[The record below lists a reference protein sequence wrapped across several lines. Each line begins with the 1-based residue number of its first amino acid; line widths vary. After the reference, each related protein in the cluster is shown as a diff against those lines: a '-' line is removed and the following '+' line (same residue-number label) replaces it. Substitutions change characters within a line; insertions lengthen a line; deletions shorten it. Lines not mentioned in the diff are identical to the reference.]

1 MIGLVFFKE
10 NLVNRE
16 YFGIGKVMD
25 NYKKSVLP
33 SGVTVCS
40 EFIPSAYSVIIGIY
54 ITVGSRDEDDK
65 KAGISHFIEHSV
77 FKGTKNRSEREIS
90 LAIESKGGYLNAS
103 TSREWTSL
111 YVHVLPEEVDLAF
124 DILADMIENPEFSES
139 ALESERAVI
148 LQEIKMFND
157 SPESLLFDYTFK
169 STFGDD
175 HPLARLIMGDAES
188 VNNISPKDVRE
199 FWDGHWTAERIY
211 VSAVGKV
218 NHDNLCDLASKKII
232 RKRGGVFR
240 REFPEVRSKKINAIA
255 KPDLNHKYVALSF
268 PSFSYNHELRY
279 ALLVA
284 GTILGSG
291 MSSLLFQKLRQDL
304 NYVYEVATF
313 NEFFSDA
320 GIFGI
325 YFSTDESNLMNALN
339 ATRDLLSSLNFTE
352 EEISVAKGKLRGNV
366 VISLESNGNRMER
379 NVKEEIC
386 KGRRSTIP
394 ELLEKIEEVK
404 MEEVKRV
411 VRSYFKP
418 ENFVLTVLGEKDN
431 VSW

>member
-1 MIGLVFFKE
+1 
-10 NLVNRE
+10 
-16 YFGIGKVMD
+16 MD
-25 NYKKSVLP
+25 NYRKSVLP

-40 EFIPSAYSVIIGIY
+40 EFITSAYSVIIGVY
-54 ITVGSRDEDDK
+54 ITVGSRDEDEK
-65 KAGISHFIEHSV
+65 KAGISHFTEHSV

-90 LAIESKGGYLNAS
+90 LAVESRGGYLNAS

-111 YVHVLPEEVDLAF
+111 YVHILPEEVDLAF
-124 DILADMIENPEFSES
+124 DILADLIGNPKFSEK
-139 ALESERAVI
+139 ALEAERAVI

-169 STFGDD
+169 STFGET
-175 HPLARLIMGDAES
+175 HPLARLIMGSVES
-188 VNNISPKDVRE
+188 VNNIKPKDVIE
-199 FWDGHWTAERIY
+199 FWDKSWTAERIF

-218 NHDNLCDLASKKII
+218 NHDSLCDLVNRKIM
-232 RKRGGVFR
+232 RKRGEVFTR
-240 REFPEVRSKKINAIA
+240 KLPSVKSKKINAIA

-268 PSFSYNHELRY
+268 PSFSYNHELRF

-304 NYVYEVATF
+304 SYVYEVSTF

-325 YFSTDESNLMNALN
+325 YFSTDKSKLQNALN
-339 ATRDLLSSLNFTE
+339 ATRDLLYSLDFTE
-352 EEISVAKGKLRGNV
+352 TEVATAKERLRGNV
-366 VISLESNGNRMER
+366 VISLESSGNRMER

-386 KGRRSTIP
+386 MGKRSTIAD
-394 ELLEKIEEVK
+394 LLKKIEDVS
-404 MEEVKRV
+404 MEEIQIVAQ
-411 VRSYFKP
+411 SYLRPDK
-418 ENFVLTVLGEKDN
+418 FVLTVLGEEDN
-431 VSW
+431 VAW

>member
-1 MIGLVFFKE
+1 
-10 NLVNRE
+10 
-16 YFGIGKVMD
+16 MD
-25 NYKKSVLP
+25 NYRKSVLP

-40 EFIPSAYSVIIGIY
+40 EFIPSAYSVILGIY
-54 ITVGSRDEDDK
+54 ITVGSRDEDEK
-65 KAGISHFIEHSV
+65 KAGISHFTEHSV

-90 LAIESKGGYLNAS
+90 LAIESRGGYLNAS

-111 YVHVLPEEVDLAF
+111 YVHVLPEEVNLAC
-124 DILADMIENPEFSES
+124 DILADLIGNPKFSEE
-139 ALESERAVI
+139 ALEAEREVI

-169 STFGDD
+169 STFGEN
-175 HPLARLIMGDAES
+175 HPLARLIMGSVES
-188 VNNISPKDVRE
+188 VNNIKPKDIIE
-199 FWDGHWTAERIY
+199 FWDKRWTAERMF

-218 NHDNLCDLASKKII
+218 NHDVLCDLINRKIVKK
-232 RKRGGVFR
+232 KGDGFT
-240 REFPEVRSKKINAIA
+240 REFPSVQSKKINAIA

-268 PSFSYNHELRY
+268 PSFSYNHELRF

-291 MSSLLFQKLRQDL
+291 MSSLLFQRLRQDL
-304 NYVYEVATF
+304 SYVYEVSTF

-325 YFSTDESNLMNALN
+325 YFSTDENKLQATLN
-339 ATRDLLSSLNFTE
+339 ETRDLLCSLHFTGK
-352 EEISVAKGKLRGNV
+352 EIASAKERLKGNI
-366 VISLESNGNRMER
+366 VISLESSGNRMER

-386 KGRRSTIP
+386 KGKRSTIAD
-394 ELLEKIEEVK
+394 LLKKIEDVSA
-404 MEEVKRV
+404 EEINVIKKN
-411 VRSYFKP
+411 YLKP
-418 ENFVLTVLGEKDN
+418 DNFVLTVLGEEDN

>member
-1 MIGLVFFKE
+1 
-10 NLVNRE
+10 
-16 YFGIGKVMD
+16 MD
-25 NYKKSVLP
+25 NYRKSVLP

-40 EFIPSAYSVIIGIY
+40 EFIPSAYSVIIGVY
-54 ITVGSRDEDDK
+54 INVGSRDEDEK
-65 KAGISHFIEHSV
+65 KTGISHFTEHSV

-124 DILADMIENPEFSES
+124 DILADLVENPEFSEK
-139 ALESERAVI
+139 ALEAERAVI

-157 SPESLLFDYTFK
+157 SPESLLFDHAFK
-169 STFGDD
+169 STFGDA
-175 HPLARLIMGDAES
+175 HPLARLIMGDAKS
-188 VNNISPKDVRE
+188 VNNIRAEDVME
-199 FWDGHWTAERIY
+199 FWDSSWTVERIF

-218 NHDNLCDLASKKII
+218 NHDGLCDLVNKKII
-232 RKRGGVFR
+232 RKRGGLLK
-240 REFPEVRSKKINAIA
+240 REFPAIRSKRIKTIA

-268 PSFSYNHELRY
+268 PSFSYNHEMKF

-304 NYVYEVATF
+304 SYVYEVSTF
-313 NEFFSDA
+313 NEFFSDS

-325 YFSTDESNLMNALN
+325 YFSTDERRLRDALN
-339 ATRDLLSSLNFTE
+339 ATRDLLSSLDFKE
-352 EEISVAKGKLRGNV
+352 EETVAAKERLKGNV
-366 VISLESNGNRMER
+366 VISLENSGNRMER

-386 KGRRSTIP
+386 KGERSSIP
-394 ELLEKIEEVK
+394 DLLKKIEDVSMEKIIMIAK
-404 MEEVKRV
+404 N
-411 VRSYFKP
+411 YLKP
-418 ENFVLTVLGEKDN
+418 EKFVLTILGEEDN
-431 VSW
+431 VYW

>member
-1 MIGLVFFKE
+1 
-10 NLVNRE
+10 
-16 YFGIGKVMD
+16 MD
-25 NYKKSVLP
+25 NYRKSVLP

-40 EFIPSAYSVIIGIY
+40 EFIPSAYSVIIGVY
-54 ITVGSRDEDDK
+54 ITVGSRDEDEK
-65 KAGISHFIEHSV
+65 KAGISHFTEHSV
-77 FKGTKNRSEREIS
+77 FKGTKKRSEREIS
-90 LAIESKGGYLNAS
+90 LAIESRGGYLNAS

-111 YVHVLPEEVDLAF
+111 YVHVLPEEVNLAC
-124 DILADMIENPEFSES
+124 DILADLIENPKFSED

-169 STFGDD
+169 STFGED
-175 HPLARLIMGDAES
+175 HPLARLILGSIES
-188 VNNISPKDVRE
+188 VNNIKRKDVID
-199 FWDGHWTAERIY
+199 FWEKSWTAERIF

-218 NHDNLCDLASKKII
+218 NHDNLCDLINGKII
-232 RKRGGVFR
+232 KKKGSGIT
-240 REFPEVRSKKINAIA
+240 REFPSVQSKKINAIA

-268 PSFSYNHELRY
+268 PSFSYNHELRF

-291 MSSLLFQKLRQDL
+291 MSSLLFQRLRQDL
-304 NYVYEVATF
+304 SYVYEVSTF

-325 YFSTDESNLMNALN
+325 YFSTDENKLQDALN
-339 ATRDLLSSLNFTE
+339 ETRDLLYSLDFAEAEVET
-352 EEISVAKGKLRGNV
+352 AKERLRGNI
-366 VISLESNGNRMER
+366 VISLESSGNRMER

-386 KGRRSTIP
+386 KGKRSTIAD
-394 ELLEKIEEVK
+394 LLKKIEDVSMDEIDIVTK
-404 MEEVKRV
+404 N
-411 VRSYFKP
+411 YLKP
-418 ENFVLTVLGEKDN
+418 YNFVLTVLGEEDN

>member
-1 MIGLVFFKE
+1 
-10 NLVNRE
+10 
-16 YFGIGKVMD
+16 MD
-25 NYKKSVLP
+25 NYRKSVLP

-40 EFIPSAYSVIIGIY
+40 EFIPSAYSVIIGVY

-65 KAGISHFIEHSV
+65 KAGISHFTEHSV
-77 FKGTKNRSEREIS
+77 FKGTKKRSEREIS
-90 LAIESKGGYLNAS
+90 LAIESRGGYLNAS

-111 YVHVLPEEVDLAF
+111 YVHVLPEEVNLAC
-124 DILADMIENPEFSES
+124 DILADLIENPKFSED

-169 STFGDD
+169 STFGED
-175 HPLARLIMGDAES
+175 HPLARLILGSIES
-188 VNNISPKDVRE
+188 VNNIKRKDVID
-199 FWDGHWTAERIY
+199 FWEKSWTAERIF

-218 NHDNLCDLASKKII
+218 NHDNLCDLINGKII
-232 RKRGGVFR
+232 KKKGSGIT
-240 REFPEVRSKKINAIA
+240 REFPSVQSKKINAIA

-268 PSFSYNHELRY
+268 PSFSYNHELRF

-291 MSSLLFQKLRQDL
+291 MSSLLFQRLRQDL
-304 NYVYEVATF
+304 SYVYEVSTF

-325 YFSTDESNLMNALN
+325 YFSTDEKKLQDALN
-339 ATRDLLSSLNFTE
+339 ETRDLLYSLDFAE
-352 EEISVAKGKLRGNV
+352 AEVATAKERLRGNI
-366 VISLESNGNRMER
+366 VISLESSGNRMER

-386 KGRRSTIP
+386 KGKRSTIAD
-394 ELLEKIEEVK
+394 LLKKIEDVSMDEIDIVIK
-404 MEEVKRV
+404 K
-411 VRSYFKP
+411 YLKP
-418 ENFVLTVLGEKDN
+418 DNFVLTVLGEEDN

>member
-1 MIGLVFFKE
+1 
-10 NLVNRE
+10 
-16 YFGIGKVMD
+16 MD
-25 NYKKSVLP
+25 NYRKNVLP

-40 EFIPSAYSVIIGIY
+40 EFIPSAYSVIVGIY
-54 ITVGSRDEDDK
+54 ITVGSRDEDEK
-65 KAGISHFIEHSV
+65 KAGISHFTEHSV

-90 LAIESKGGYLNAS
+90 LAIESRGGYLNAS

-111 YVHVLPEEVDLAF
+111 YVHVLPEEVNLAC
-124 DILADMIENPEFSES
+124 DILSDLIGNPKFAED

-169 STFGDD
+169 STFGEN
-175 HPLARLIMGDAES
+175 HPLARLILGSFES
-188 VNNISPKDVRE
+188 VNNIKCKDIIE
-199 FWDGHWTAERIY
+199 FWDKSWTAERIF

-218 NHDNLCDLASKKII
+218 NHDSLCDLINRKII
-232 RKRGGVFR
+232 KKKGGGFS
-240 REFPEVRSKKINAIA
+240 REFPSVQSKKINAIA

-268 PSFSYNHELRY
+268 PSFSYNHELRF

-304 NYVYEVATF
+304 SYVYEVSTF

-325 YFSTDESNLMNALN
+325 YFSTDENKLQDALN
-339 ATRDLLSSLNFTE
+339 ETRDLLSSLNFTD
-352 EEISVAKGKLRGNV
+352 SQVATAKERLKGNI
-366 VISLESNGNRMER
+366 VISLESSGNRMER

-386 KGRRSTIP
+386 KGKRSTIAD
-394 ELLEKIEEVK
+394 LLKKIEDVSA
-404 MEEVKRV
+404 EEIKV
-411 VRSYFKP
+411 VTKSYLKP
-418 ENFVLTVLGEKDN
+418 DNFVLTVLGEEDN

>member
-1 MIGLVFFKE
+1 
-10 NLVNRE
+10 
-16 YFGIGKVMD
+16 MD
-25 NYKKSVLP
+25 NYRKSVLP

-40 EFIPSAYSVIIGIY
+40 EFIPSAYSVIIGVY

-65 KAGISHFIEHSV
+65 KAGISHFTEHSV
-77 FKGTKNRSEREIS
+77 FKGTKKRNEREIS
-90 LAIESKGGYLNAS
+90 LAIESRGGYLNAS

-111 YVHVLPEEVDLAF
+111 YVHVLPEEVNLAC
-124 DILADMIENPEFSES
+124 DILADLIENPKFSED
-139 ALESERAVI
+139 ALEAERAVI

-169 STFGDD
+169 STFGED
-175 HPLARLIMGDAES
+175 HPLARLILGSIES
-188 VNNISPKDVRE
+188 VNNIKRKDVID
-199 FWDGHWTAERIY
+199 FWEKSWTAERIF

-218 NHDNLCDLASKKII
+218 NHDGLYDLINKKII
-232 RKRGGVFR
+232 KKKGSGIT
-240 REFPEVRSKKINAIA
+240 REFPSVISKKINAIA

-268 PSFSYNHELRY
+268 PSFSYNHELRF

-291 MSSLLFQKLRQDL
+291 MSSLLFQRLRQDL
-304 NYVYEVATF
+304 SYVYEVSTF

-325 YFSTDESNLMNALN
+325 YFSTDENKLQDALN
-339 ATRDLLSSLNFTE
+339 ETRGLLYSLDFTE
-352 EEISVAKGKLRGNV
+352 EEVATAKERLKGNI
-366 VISLESNGNRMER
+366 VISLESSGNRMER

-386 KGRRSTIP
+386 RGKRSTIAD
-394 ELLEKIEEVK
+394 LLKKIEDVSMDEINIITK
-404 MEEVKRV
+404 NHL
-411 VRSYFKP
+411 KP
-418 ENFVLTVLGEKDN
+418 DNFVLTVLGEEDN

>member
-1 MIGLVFFKE
+1 
-10 NLVNRE
+10 
-16 YFGIGKVMD
+16 MD
-25 NYKKSVLP
+25 NYRKSVLP

-54 ITVGSRDEDDK
+54 ITVGSRDEDEK
-65 KAGISHFIEHSV
+65 RAGISHFTEHSV
-77 FKGTKNRSEREIS
+77 FKGTKSRSEREIS
-90 LAIESKGGYLNAS
+90 LAIESRGGYLNAS

-111 YVHVLPEEVDLAF
+111 YVHVLPEEVNLAVE
-124 DILADMIENPEFSES
+124 ILADLIGNPKFSKD
-139 ALESERAVI
+139 ALEAERAVI

-169 STFGDD
+169 STFGED
-175 HPLARLIMGDAES
+175 HPLARLILGSFES
-188 VNNISPKDVRE
+188 VNNIRRKDIID
-199 FWDGHWTAERIY
+199 FWDKSWTAERIF

-218 NHDNLCDLASKKII
+218 NHDSLCDLVNREISKK
-232 RKRGGVFR
+232 KGDVFT
-240 REFPEVRSKKINAIA
+240 RELPSVKSKKINTIA

-268 PSFSYNHELRY
+268 PSFSYNHELRF

-304 NYVYEVATF
+304 SYVYEVSTF

-325 YFSTDESNLMNALN
+325 YFSTDENKLQDALN
-339 ATRDLLSSLNFTE
+339 ETKNLLCSLDFTTSQVAT
-352 EEISVAKGKLRGNV
+352 AKERLRGNI
-366 VISLESNGNRMER
+366 VISLESSGNRMER

-386 KGRRSTIP
+386 KGERSTIS
-394 ELLEKIEEVK
+394 ELLKKIEDVSMDEIDVIVK
-404 MEEVKRV
+404 N
-411 VRSYFKP
+411 YLKP
-418 ENFVLTVLGEKDN
+418 DNFVLTVLGEEDN

>member
-1 MIGLVFFKE
+1 
-10 NLVNRE
+10 
-16 YFGIGKVMD
+16 MD
-25 NYKKSVLP
+25 NYRKSVLP

-40 EFIPSAYSVIIGIY
+40 EFVPSAYSVIIGIY
-54 ITVGSRDEDDK
+54 ITVGSRDEDEK
-65 KAGISHFIEHSV
+65 KAGISHFTEHSV

-90 LAIESKGGYLNAS
+90 LAIESRGGYLNAS

-111 YVHVLPEEVDLAF
+111 YVHVLPEEVNLAF
-124 DILADMIENPEFSES
+124 DILADLIGNPKFAED
-139 ALESERAVI
+139 ALEAERAVI

-169 STFGDD
+169 STFGEN
-175 HPLARLIMGDAES
+175 HPLARLILGSFES
-188 VNNISPKDVRE
+188 VNNIKREDIIE
-199 FWDGHWTAERIY
+199 FWDKRWTAERIF

-218 NHDNLCDLASKKII
+218 NHDSLCDLVKRKISKK
-232 RKRGGVFR
+232 KGDVFT
-240 REFPEVRSKKINAIA
+240 RELPSVKSKKINAIA

-268 PSFSYNHELRY
+268 PSFSYNHELRF

-304 NYVYEVATF
+304 SYVYEVSTF

-325 YFSTDESNLMNALN
+325 YFSTDENKLQDALN
-339 ATRDLLSSLNFTE
+339 ETRDLLYSLDFTE
-352 EEISVAKGKLRGNV
+352 EEVATAKERLRGNI
-366 VISLESNGNRMER
+366 VISLESSGNKMER

-386 KGRRSTIP
+386 KGRRSTIS
-394 ELLEKIEEVK
+394 ELLEKIEAVSA
-404 MEEVKRV
+404 EEISV
-411 VRSYFKP
+411 VTQNYLKP
-418 ENFVLTVLGEKDN
+418 DNFVLTVLGEEDN
-431 VSW
+431 VTW

>member
-1 MIGLVFFKE
+1 
-10 NLVNRE
+10 
-16 YFGIGKVMD
+16 MD
-25 NYKKSVLP
+25 NYRKSVLP

-40 EFIPSAYSVIIGIY
+40 EFIPSAYSVIIGLY

-65 KAGISHFIEHSV
+65 KAGISHFTEHSV

-90 LAIESKGGYLNAS
+90 LAIESRGGYLNAS
-103 TSREWTSL
+103 TAREWTSL

-124 DILADMIENPEFSES
+124 DILADLVGNPKFSEE
-139 ALESERAVI
+139 ALEAERGVI

-169 STFGDD
+169 STFGDN
-175 HPLARLIMGDAES
+175 HPLARLIMGSVES
-188 VNNISPKDVRE
+188 VNNIKPEDIFE
-199 FWDGHWTAERIY
+199 FWDKRWTAERIF

-218 NHDNLCDLASKKII
+218 NHDSLCDLVNSKISKK
-232 RKRGGVFR
+232 KGDVFT
-240 REFPEVRSKKINAIA
+240 REFPLVVSTKINAIA

-268 PSFSYNHELRY
+268 PSFSYNHELRF
-279 ALLVA
+279 ALLVD

-304 NYVYEVATF
+304 SYVYEVSTF

-325 YFSTDESNLMNALN
+325 YFSTDENKLQDALN
-339 ATRDLLSSLNFTE
+339 ATKDLLYSLDFTE
-352 EEISVAKGKLRGNV
+352 EQVTIAKEKLRGNV
-366 VISLESNGNRMER
+366 VISFEGSGNRMER

-386 KGRRSTIP
+386 KGKRSTISD
-394 ELLEKIEEVK
+394 LLEKIESVSA
-404 MEEVKRV
+404 EEISV
-411 VRSYFKP
+411 VAKNYLKP
-418 ENFVLTVLGEKDN
+418 DNFVLTVLGEEDN
-431 VSW
+431 VDW

>member
-1 MIGLVFFKE
+1 
-10 NLVNRE
+10 
-16 YFGIGKVMD
+16 MD
-25 NYKKSVLP
+25 NYRKNVLP

-54 ITVGSRDEDDK
+54 ITVGSRDEDEK
-65 KAGISHFIEHSV
+65 KAGIAHFTEHSV
-77 FKGTKNRSEREIS
+77 FKGTESRSEREIS
-90 LAIESKGGYLNAS
+90 LAIESRGGYLNAS

-111 YVHVLPEEVDLAF
+111 YVHVLPEEVDLAC
-124 DILADMIENPEFSES
+124 DILADLIGNPKFSED
-139 ALESERAVI
+139 ALEAERGVI

-169 STFGDD
+169 STFGED
-175 HPLARLIMGDAES
+175 HPLARLILGNFES
-188 VNNISPKDVRE
+188 VNNIRRKDIVE
-199 FWDGHWTAERIY
+199 FWERSWTAERIF

-218 NHDNLCDLASKKII
+218 NHDSLCDLINRKII
-232 RKRGGVFR
+232 KKKGDGFT
-240 REFPEVRSKKINAIA
+240 REFPSVQSKKINAIA

-268 PSFSYNHELRY
+268 PSFSYNHELRF

-291 MSSLLFQKLRQDL
+291 MSSLLFQRLRQDL
-304 NYVYEVATF
+304 SYVYEVSTF

-325 YFSTDESNLMNALN
+325 YFSTDENKLQAALKE
-339 ATRDLLSSLNFTE
+339 TKDLLYKLDFTE
-352 EEISVAKGKLRGNV
+352 EEVATAKERLRGNI

-386 KGRRSTIP
+386 KGKRSTIAD
-394 ELLEKIEEVK
+394 LLKKIEDVSV
-404 MEEVKRV
+404 EEIKV
-411 VRSYFKP
+411 VTKNYLKP
-418 ENFVLTVLGEKDN
+418 DNFVLTVLGEEDN